1 MAMTLRSKAFENG
14 GTIPQT
20 YTCQGEDVSP
30 PLSWEGIPRGTRSLV
45 LIVDDPDAPDP
56 NAPQMTWV
64 HWVLFNIPPD
74 AGGLEQ
80 DAARGNLPPG
90 SETGL
95 NDWNRADYGGPCPP
109 TGRHRYFFRLHA
121 LDKVLRFRHSPDRKE
136 VEAAMSGAV
145 IEQTELVGTYRKR

>member
-1 MAMTLRSKAFENG
+1 MTFGGRRSGRAVNTARLLLSATMVSLSFVAESAAPHGMENPAMAMTLRSKAFENR

-90 SETGL
+90 SETG
-95 NDWNRADYGGPCPP
+95 
-109 TGRHRYFFRLHA
+109 
-121 LDKVLRFRHSPDRKE
+121 
-136 VEAAMSGAV
+136 
-145 IEQTELVGTYRKR
+145 